1 MGIKICNLCC
11 GHGHVFEG
19 WFRSDE
25 ELEADLKEGRIEC
38 PVCGDPCVAK
48 RPSAPNFVRV
58 QGTTRTDVAADVA
71 ARGWERARE
80 MQADA
85 MKVLREAAAMA
96 EDVGERFP
104 ETVRDIHDG
113 RAERRLVKGTC
124 SGEEAQ
130 LSSFSAAQRGVVQ
143 CRYPFKTLFDFG
155 DRHAPASP

>member
-80 MQADA
+80 MQAGA

-130 LSSFSAAQRGVVQ
+130 ALHEEGIPVMPLPDAVSR
-143 CRYPFKTLFDFG
+143 RLN
-155 DRHAPASP
+155 

>member
-85 MKVLREAAAMA
+85 MKAVSYTHL
-96 EDVGERFP
+96 
-104 ETVRDIHDG
+104 
-113 RAERRLVKGTC
+113 
-124 SGEEAQ
+124 
-130 LSSFSAAQRGVVQ
+130 
-143 CRYPFKTLFDFG
+143 TLPTK
-155 DRHAPASP
+155 A

>member
-58 QGTTRTDVAADVA
+58 QGTTRTDDFPAPGPSGG
-71 ARGWERARE
+71 RG
-80 MQADA
+80 
-85 MKVLREAAAMA
+85 L
-96 EDVGERFP
+96 P
-104 ETVRDIHDG
+104 
-113 RAERRLVKGTC
+113 
-124 SGEEAQ
+124 
-130 LSSFSAAQRGVVQ
+130 
-143 CRYPFKTLFDFG
+143 G
-155 DRHAPASP
+155 DCTQ

>member
-58 QGTTRTDVAADVA
+58 QGTTRTAGEGPRNAGGRHEGAA
-71 ARGWERARE
+71 
-80 MQADA
+80 
-85 MKVLREAAAMA
+85 
-96 EDVGERFP
+96 
-104 ETVRDIHDG
+104 
-113 RAERRLVKGTC
+113 
-124 SGEEAQ
+124 
-130 LSSFSAAQRGVVQ
+130 
-143 CRYPFKTLFDFG
+143 
-155 DRHAPASP
+155 

>member
-58 QGTTRTDVAADVA
+58 QGTTRTDVAAARLGEGPRNAGGRHEGA
-71 ARGWERARE
+71 A
-80 MQADA
+80 
-85 MKVLREAAAMA
+85 
-96 EDVGERFP
+96 
-104 ETVRDIHDG
+104 
-113 RAERRLVKGTC
+113 
-124 SGEEAQ
+124 
-130 LSSFSAAQRGVVQ
+130 
-143 CRYPFKTLFDFG
+143 
-155 DRHAPASP
+155 

>member
-58 QGTTRTDVAADVA
+58 QGTTRTDV
-71 ARGWERARE
+71 
-80 MQADA
+80 
-85 MKVLREAAAMA
+85 
-96 EDVGERFP
+96 GERFP

-130 LSSFSAAQRGVVQ
+130 ALHEEGIPVMPLPDAVSR
-143 CRYPFKTLFDFG
+143 RLN
-155 DRHAPASP
+155 

>member
-85 MKVLREAAAMA
+85 MKVLREAAAMECLEPLEELNHDRDGA
-96 EDVGERFP
+96 LFGQTVRVRVDDLGER
-104 ETVRDIHDG
+104 
-113 RAERRLVKGTC
+113 
-124 SGEEAQ
+124 
-130 LSSFSAAQRGVVQ
+130 
-143 CRYPFKTLFDFG
+143 
-155 DRHAPASP
+155 

>member
-71 ARGWERARE
+71 ARGWEPGKNPA
-80 MQADA
+80 
-85 MKVLREAAAMA
+85 
-96 EDVGERFP
+96 
-104 ETVRDIHDG
+104 G
-113 RAERRLVKGTC
+113 RGRGP
-124 SGEEAQ
+124 
-130 LSSFSAAQRGVVQ
+130 SF
-143 CRYPFKTLFDFG
+143 C
-155 DRHAPASP
+155 